1 MPQEKPTPSLEWYV
15 DQFIVDLKSL
25 SEEKISLVVNGLPDF
40 DKLPPLESI
49 ANYIKESPNR
59 IPQLLAIVITDMSY
73 YPVIRHFRWVDKLI
87 IYDKYNKKVK
97 NVLGEVRTNLAIYA
111 LNVLDD
117 GEGGSKNNLNKL
129 NLKELFVREMPGLD
143 KIAELDAEMSTDL
156 VSLGSVDTTE
166 MASKLQ
172 EAQDR
177 AVKAEKKLK
186 AAEVSWVKTQESLV
200 SAAKRGKEKVAQT
213 TNEVSQTK
221 LNEEIE
227 SHNITKSKLDDAIKR
242 LEEIDQL
249 GGATPEKVQTIREE
263 IQRLADERVKH
274 EVSAEYAPWLDHLKK
289 ISADNDAYNEAAK
302 LSRQAL
308 ELVKKEA
315 LERDTL
321 LKWQNNREKAI
332 SILEAELDE
341 IGKLIILAV
350 NPSEALVDMHKKA
363 LDLLTKCRTS
373 IDVAAEHGPIMEA
386 LIVGIK
392 KTPDE
397 SIEQVANAITYLG
410 LNDVIAEAESEI
422 LLRVLNNE
430 KSLRK
435 NKNVRKSTP
444 KMRLSKAM
452 FEKAPVDI
460 LVDGY
465 NFMHGSAELFNK
477 YLKFTK
483 KRDKTYFTEEGKN
496 YLAKLLSVFRA
507 QNHLV
512 NVHLFFDGTDV
523 EEGSPYPGVEIHKP
537 HIVKEGS
544 DQADAEI
551 IEYLF
556 KKSRKD
562 AVVLSITNDKAIQR
576 VAAMPMAIDIFREYL
591 LKINSKN

>member
-1 MPQEKPTPSLEWYV
+1 MPQEKPTPLLECYA
-15 DQFIVDLKSL
+15 DQFILDLKSL
-25 SEEKISLVVNGLPDF
+25 PEDKIVLVAKDLPDY
-40 DKLPPLESI
+40 DKFPPLECI
-49 ANYIKESPNR
+49 KNYIKAGHNR
-59 IPQLLAIVITDMSY
+59 ISQLLTLVIEDMPY
-73 YPVIRHFRWVDKLI
+73 YSVVRHYRWIDKSLI
-87 IYDKYNKKVK
+87 KEKYLDEIINL
-97 NVLGEVRTNLAIYA
+97 LGEVRLYLAVSATEIF
-111 LNVLDD
+111 LVGDSF
-117 GEGGSKNNLNKL
+117 SKFKL
-129 NLKELFVREMPGLD
+129 KNFIVKDYSVKEIPCSD
-143 KIAELDAEMSTDL
+143 KIADLDTKISNDHISLDTVNRDL
-156 VSLGSVDTTE
+156 AK
-166 MASKLQ
+166 MAMD
-172 EAQDR
+172 AQKR
-177 AVKAEKKLK
+177 AVKAENELRTEKIKW
-186 AAEVSWVKTQESLV
+186 AEDQKRRDLETQ
-200 SAAKRGKEKVAQT
+200 RGKQKVAETSNQE
-213 TNEVSQTK
+213 NQVK

-227 SHNITKSKLDDAIKR
+227 SHNITKSKLDGALKR
-242 LEEIDQL
+242 LKEINEQ
-249 GGATPEKVQTIREE
+249 GGATPERVQAIKEE
-263 IQRLADERVKH
+263 IQRQADERIKL

-332 SILEAELDE
+332 SILQAELDE
-341 IGKLIILAV
+341 IGKLILLAV

-373 IDVAAEHGPIMEA
+373 VDVAAEHGPIMEA
-386 LIVGIK
+386 LKVGIK

-397 SIEQVANAITYLG
+397 SMDQVANAIMYLG
-410 LNDVIAEAESEI
+410 INDVIAEAESEI

-435 NKNVRKSTP
+435 NKNVRKLTP
-444 KMRLSKAM
+444 RMRLSKAM
-452 FEKAPVDI
+452 YEKARVDL

-483 KRDKTYFTEEGKN
+483 KRDKTYFTEDGKN
-496 YLAKLLSVFRA
+496 HLAKLLSVFRA

-512 NVHLFFDGTDV
+512 NVHLFFDGNDV
-523 EEGSPYPGVEIHKP
+523 EEGSPHPGVEIHKP
-537 HIVKEGS
+537 SIVKEGT

-562 AVVLSITNDKAIQR
+562 ALVFAVTNDKAIQR
-576 VAAMPMAIDIFREYL
+576 VAAIPMAIDIFREYL
-591 LKINSKN
+591 LKINTKN

>member
-1 MPQEKPTPSLEWYV
+1 MPEEKPTPSLECYA
-15 DQFIVDLKSL
+15 DQFILDLKSL
-25 SEEKISLVVNGLPDF
+25 PEDKIALVAKDLPDC
-40 DKLPPLESI
+40 DKFPPLECI
-49 ANYIKESPNR
+49 KNYIKAGHNR
-59 IPQLLAIVITDMSY
+59 ISQLLTLVIEDMPY
-73 YPVIRHFRWVDKLI
+73 YSVVRHYRWIDKSLI
-87 IYDKYNKKVK
+87 KEKYLEEIINL
-97 NVLGEVRTNLAIYA
+97 LGEVRLYLAVSATEIF
-111 LNVLDD
+111 LVGDSFSKFKLKNFNVKDY
-117 GEGGSKNNLNKL
+117 SV
-129 NLKELFVREMPGLD
+129 KEIPSSD
-143 KIAELDAEMSTDL
+143 KIAELDKKISNDYISLDTVNRDL
-156 VSLGSVDTTE
+156 AKIAMD
-166 MASKLQ
+166 
-172 EAQDR
+172 AQKR
-177 AVKAEKKLK
+177 AVKAENELRTEKIKW
-186 AAEVSWVKTQESLV
+186 AEVQKRRDLETQ
-200 SAAKRGKEKVAQT
+200 RGKEKVAQT

-227 SHNITKSKLDDAIKR
+227 SHKITKSKLDDALKR
-242 LEEIDQL
+242 LTEIDEQ
-249 GGATPEKVQTIREE
+249 GGATPEKVQEIREK
-263 IQRLADERVKH
+263 IQTEADERVKR
-274 EVSAEYAPWLDHLKK
+274 EVSAEYAPWLDYLKK
-289 ISADNDAYNEAAK
+289 VSEEDEAYNEAVK

-332 SILEAELDE
+332 SILEAELNE
-341 IGKLIILAV
+341 IGKLILLSV

-373 IDVAAEHGPIMEA
+373 VDVAAQHGPIMEA
-386 LIVGIK
+386 LKVGIR

-397 SIEQVANAITYLG
+397 SMDQVANAIMYLG
-410 LNDVIAEAESEI
+410 INDVIAEAESEI

-435 NKNVRKSTP
+435 NKNVRKLTP
-444 KMRLSKAM
+444 RMRLSKAM
-452 FEKAPVDI
+452 YEKAPVDL

-496 YLAKLLSVFRA
+496 HLAKLLSIFRA

-523 EEGSPYPGVEIHKP
+523 EEGSPHPGVEIHKP
-537 HIVKEGS
+537 SIVKEGS

-562 AVVLSITNDKAIQR
+562 ALVFAVTNDKAIQR
-576 VAAMPMAIDIFREYL
+576 VAATPMAIDIFREYL
-591 LKINSKN
+591 LKISAKN

>member
-496 YLAKLLSVFRA
+496 HLAKLLSIFRA

-562 AVVLSITNDKAIQR
+562 ALVFAITNDKAIQR
-576 VAAMPMAIDIFREYL
+576 VAAIPMAIDIFREYL
-591 LKINSKN
+591 LKISAKN

>member
-1 MPQEKPTPSLEWYV
+1 
-15 DQFIVDLKSL
+15 
-25 SEEKISLVVNGLPDF
+25 
-40 DKLPPLESI
+40 
-49 ANYIKESPNR
+49 
-59 IPQLLAIVITDMSY
+59 
-73 YPVIRHFRWVDKLI
+73 
-87 IYDKYNKKVK
+87 
-97 NVLGEVRTNLAIYA
+97 
-111 LNVLDD
+111 
-117 GEGGSKNNLNKL
+117 
-129 NLKELFVREMPGLD
+129 
-143 KIAELDAEMSTDL
+143 
-156 VSLGSVDTTE
+156 
-166 MASKLQ
+166 
-172 EAQDR
+172 
-177 AVKAEKKLK
+177 
-186 AAEVSWVKTQESLV
+186 
-200 SAAKRGKEKVAQT
+200 
-213 TNEVSQTK
+213 
-221 LNEEIE
+221 
-227 SHNITKSKLDDAIKR
+227 
-242 LEEIDQL
+242 
-249 GGATPEKVQTIREE
+249 
-263 IQRLADERVKH
+263 
-274 EVSAEYAPWLDHLKK
+274 
-289 ISADNDAYNEAAK
+289 
-302 LSRQAL
+302 
-308 ELVKKEA
+308 
-315 LERDTL
+315 
-321 LKWQNNREKAI
+321 
-332 SILEAELDE
+332 
-341 IGKLIILAV
+341 
-350 NPSEALVDMHKKA
+350 MHKKA

-496 YLAKLLSVFRA
+496 HLAKLLSIFRA